1 MFLQLIVNSENL
13 PIIIDTDLENGPL
26 IHTHVGTTNT

>member
-13 PIIIDTDLENGPL
+13 PIIIDTDLENSPL
-26 IHTHVGTTNT
+26 IHTHEGTTNT